1 MTSSTTVRS
10 ADFPAR
16 AGADRPGVVLAIV
29 LSATFMQLVDISIV
43 NTAIPSIQ
51 RDLGASYAAI
61 QLIVVVYQLAFA
73 CTLITAARL
82 GDIYGR
88 RRLFLIGM
96 VGFTL
101 ASAVCGAA
109 PNPTALVLAR
119 LVQGFMSGLMFP
131 QVLAVI
137 QVTFPP
143 RERGRAFGILGAVI
157 GLATILGPLLGG
169 LLIQLNLGGLD
180 WRTIFYV
187 NVPIGIV
194 AVVTAFCFLG
204 ESRAPNADRLDLP
217 GVALV
222 TTGLLL
228 LVYPLAEGRDRGW
241 PAWLLAML
249 ALSVPVLAAFAAYE
263 VIKTRRNDSPLVW
276 MDLFQDRAFRTGLL
290 LSLVFFLGLPTF
302 FFTFSLYL
310 QIGQGYSAL
319 GAGLTGFCFAVGSGV
334 ASSRSDRM
342 ARRLGNDVLKVGC
355 AVLAVGMALV
365 LLTVHLAGTH
375 PHGYQFI
382 PALLVAG
389 SGLGL
394 FIAPVTNIILAG
406 IHSRAAGSASGV
418 LSTAQ
423 QIGGALGVAVVGV
436 LFFSLIGV
444 NAAASSDK
452 VAHELRRELVALRVP
467 GPAVDGIVAG
477 FSHCFIDRAHEKD
490 PGKQPPSCRQVAA
503 AGVPPEVGRRVAA
516 VVQARAAPRAMA
528 ETFSTSFQEVLI
540 YEIAIFLLAFGVV
553 FALPRVQPAAMGHG
567 GETAA

>member
-10 ADFPAR
+10 ADSPAPT
-16 AGADRPGVVLAIV
+16 GADRPGVVLAIV

-109 PNPTALVLAR
+109 PTATTLVLAR
-119 LVQGFMSGLMFP
+119 VLQGFMSGLMFP

-187 NVPIGIV
+187 NVPIGI
-194 AVVTAFCFLG
+194 AAAGTAFRFLA
-204 ESRAPNADRLDLP
+204 ESRAPHADRLDLP

-249 ALSVPVLAAFAAYE
+249 ALSVPVLVAFAAYE
-263 VIKTRRNDSPLVW
+263 LRKTRRADSPLVW

-290 LSLVFFLGLPTF
+290 LSLVFFLGLTPF

-310 QIGQGYSAL
+310 QIGMGYTAL
-319 GAGLTGFCFAVGSGV
+319 GAGLTGFCFAVGSGI
-334 ASSRSDRM
+334 ASSRSDQV

-355 AVLAVGMALV
+355 FVLAVGMALL
-365 LLTVHLAGTH
+365 LLTVHLAGIH

-382 PALLVAG
+382 PALLVSGA
-389 SGLGL
+389 GLGL

-423 QIGGALGVAVVGV
+423 QIGGAMGVALVGV
-436 LFFSLIGV
+436 IFFTLIGV
-444 NAAASSDK
+444 NAAGSSAK
-452 VAHELRRELVALRVP
+452 VTPELRRELAALRLP
-467 GPAVDGIVAG
+467 GPAVDGVVAG
-477 FSHCFIDRAHEKD
+477 FSRCFDDRAHEKD
-490 PGKQPPSCRQVAA
+490 PSTQPTSCRRVAA
-503 AGVPPEVGRRVAA
+503 AGVPAAANRRIGSLL
-516 VVQARAAPRAMA
+516 QDRTAPRALA
-528 ETFSTSFQEVLI
+528 ETFSASFQQVLI

-553 FALPRVQPAAMGHG
+553 FALPKVDPAAMSHG
-567 GETAA
+567 GAAGG